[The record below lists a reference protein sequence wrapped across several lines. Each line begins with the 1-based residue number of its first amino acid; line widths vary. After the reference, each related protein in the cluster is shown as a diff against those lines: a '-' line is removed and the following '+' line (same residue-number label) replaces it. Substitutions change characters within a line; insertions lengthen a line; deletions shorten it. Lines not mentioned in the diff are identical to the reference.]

1 MARMRRFTRWR
12 DDHRVIT
19 AKTLSRD
26 YKGDFIGKAV
36 DQLAAYEDTG
46 LTPMQVKMQQGELC
60 CLFEERDRL
69 LLRIEDLEAELM
81 LAKSEREYF
90 RSRAKFF
97 QEMAL
102 CKQEGK

>member
-1 MARMRRFTRWR
+1 MKRFTRRR

-46 LTPMQVKMQQGELC
+46 LTPTQVRIQQDELC
-60 CLFEERDRL
+60 DLFEERSRL
-69 LLRIEDLEAELM
+69 LLRIEDLEAEVM
-81 LAKSEREYF
+81 IVKSEREYF
-90 RSRAKFF
+90 RSRAEFF

>member
-1 MARMRRFTRWR
+1 MRRFTRCR

-46 LTPMQVKMQQGELC
+46 LTPTQVRMQQGELC
-60 CLFEERDRL
+60 CMHEERDRL
-69 LLRIEDLEAELM
+69 LLRIEDLEAEVM
-81 LAKSEREYF
+81 IVKSEREYF
-90 RSRAKFF
+90 RSRAEFF

-102 CKQEGK
+102 CKQEEK